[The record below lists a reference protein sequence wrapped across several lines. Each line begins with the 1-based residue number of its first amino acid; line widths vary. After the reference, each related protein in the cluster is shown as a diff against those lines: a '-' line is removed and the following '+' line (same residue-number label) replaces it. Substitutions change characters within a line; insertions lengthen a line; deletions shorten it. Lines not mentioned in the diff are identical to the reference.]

1 MKPREPKQQD
11 RSSKSA
17 SSDTQNWW
25 KRFTYLGG
33 ALLVAI
39 AILFA
44 TGYVMDAI
52 RHAISSFKQLKLAIK
67 A

>member
-1 MKPREPKQQD
+1 MKPREPKQQNLS
-11 RSSKSA
+11 RKPA
-17 SSDTQNWW
+17 SSNTQLWW

-33 ALLVAI
+33 TLLVAI

-44 TGYVMDAI
+44 SGYVMDAI